1 LVPGIEKAADLFV
14 SGFVDEIMG
23 SVCSKVPNQIG
34 VTEIIKVQQQS
45 DLADFAV
52 QANAEK
58 STLTIAEDHRFPPKV
73 VPSYSWLVSPPVDF
87 DATAKEVTEKARG
100 VSKQGNK

>member
-1 LVPGIEKAADLFV
+1 MVPGIEKAADLFA

-45 DLADFAV
+45 DFAV

-100 VSKQGNK
+100 VIKQGNK